1 MICFFFFSSRRR
13 HTRCALVTGVH
24 TCALPICSGGIAVID
39 PEVGITVPTAVPNYT
54 IRAVAT
60 IAHGMADVP
69 RMTHCRH
76 VVVGSRDWIRKVTP
90 CRCNLPPPLIVQG
103 AIVPAGSRIG
113 ADEIFPG
120 VLCCGARP
128 PAAGSPSI
136 IVNVKAGINGRGHR
150 SHVAGCGSDAVLG
163 YTLK

>member
-1 MICFFFFSSRRR
+1 MRISDWSSDVCSSDLTAARQLPPIDFVTRRIGHPSR
-13 HTRCALVTGVH
+13 S
-24 TCALPICSGGIAVID
+24 LPSGSGGIAVID

-76 VVVGSRDWIRKVTP
+76 AVVGSRDWIRKVTL

-103 AIVPAGSRIG
+103 ALVPAGSRIG
-113 ADEIFPG
+113 ADEIFPC
-120 VLCCGARP
+120 VLFCGARP

-136 IVNVKAGINGRGHR
+136 IEIGRA
-150 SHVAGCGSDAVLG
+150 HV
-163 YTLK
+163 